1 MENQEKAEERKPEV
15 NDQEVSDA
23 ENDPRDKEKKKN
35 YVKKPLNSFFLY
47 RRAMRDKIIK
57 KYNITKSHEISKM
70 AGDCWALEPESV
82 KQKYQKLAQEE
93 YSKHKETHPEYKWP
107 SRNDPKRKAN
117 KQKVPTATK
126 KVCNP
131 NEPVAFFFG
140 SSSTLN
146 AKPINP
152 AQFPNNW
159 GQQGYYNPASPT
171 GYYNPAS
178 PTNSMASP
186 TTGFA
191 YPPGFASPT
200 AYPASPNP
208 MASPMASPTM
218 GMVSPLQQPMV
229 SPTMQ
234 MASPQM
240 QMVSP
245 VMQATKVFLSPQ
257 MDGSFMMINQHGQPQ
272 NAVLTPQPDGSFLML
287 SPRADI
293 QPLQGLFPNNNNV
306 QVKKEDPSRPKPA
319 PLADTLS
326 PKANSGTNSNN
337 MTTQPVLSPLLSPL
351 LSPQLKAI
359 ENTLSPKMNA
369 IDNFLSS
376 TSPPQ
381 APAEAENYNFDSSA
395 FALPPVAQD
404 LHPSISEMAPHL
416 TSLFADAYPSTE
428 QKSKLQEN
436 MVQSNIVQ
444 SIKGESLPETPNG
457 IQQNSTISQ
466 GMHHIV
472 HNGLTSQPN
481 ITSIANQGLQNNIN
495 TQKIS
500 HPNIPPN
507 HRTAQMPMQTI
518 SSPTHGQG
526 LFDNT
531 KQIEQNQFPKPSE
544 DISNLF
550 GEPDLGNFNNLNAN
564 GSSDQTNNFANEW
577 SFDGTLF
584 DGNS

>member
-1 MENQEKAEERKPEV
+1 MENKEKPEGQKPEL
-15 NDQEVSDA
+15 NDPEPSDV
-23 ENDPRDKEKKKN
+23 ENDPQDKEKKKN

-117 KQKVPTATK
+117 KQKVPTTTK
-126 KVCNP
+126 KACNP

-146 AKPINP
+146 AKPMNP
-152 AQFPNNW
+152 SQFPNNW

-191 YPPGFASPT
+191 YPQGFASPT

-218 GMVSPLQQPMV
+218 GMVSPMQQPMV
-229 SPTMQ
+229 SPAMQ

-287 SPRADI
+287 SPRADM
-293 QPLQGLFPNNNNV
+293 QPLQGLFPNNNV
-306 QVKKEDPSRPKPA
+306 PAKKEDANRPKPA

-326 PKANSGTNSNN
+326 PKVNTGNGGSSL
-337 MTTQPVLSPLLSPL
+337 TTQPVLSPLLSPL

-359 ENTLSPKMNA
+359 EHTLSPKMNA

-376 TSPPQ
+376 TSSPQ
-381 APAEAENYNFDSSA
+381 APQEAENYNFDASA

-404 LHPSISEMAPHL
+404 LHPSIAEMTPHL
-416 TSLFADAYPSTE
+416 TSLFADAYPNTE
-428 QKSKLQEN
+428 QQNSDTIGNNQNAQVVQQTQNMSHLLQNNATLDPANSAIHHSSVRLNSGLSKSTNHPVNEN
-436 MVQSNIVQ
+436 ISVTKQSLPNNNSHQISQSNI
-444 SIKGESLPETPNG
+444 PP
-457 IQQNSTISQ
+457 
-466 GMHHIV
+466 
-472 HNGLTSQPN
+472 
-481 ITSIANQGLQNNIN
+481 
-495 TQKIS
+495 KI
-500 HPNIPPN
+500 
-507 HRTAQMPMQTI
+507 RAQTI
-518 SSPTHGQG
+518 SSPTNRKDDFNQQ
-526 LFDNT
+526 T
-531 KQIEQNQFPKPSE
+531 EQQEQYAKPSE

-550 GEPDLGNFNNLNAN
+550 GEPDLGNFDQFNPNSNLNP
-564 GSSDQTNNFANEW
+564 QNNFANEW
-577 SFDGTLF
+577 SFDGSLF
-584 DGNS
+584 DGNT